1 MNSTYPVFTI
11 KSECMDCYKCVRGC
25 PVKAIKISDSHA
37 SVIAE
42 KCIACGEC
50 ISICPQNAKKVRN
63 DIGPVEALI
72 SSESKVCVSIA
83 PSWKASFSC
92 SFSQLAAG
100 LRRIGFDIIEET
112 ALGAQEVSAHAKAIL
127 RSRKQSLWISS
138 ACPVIVDYICKYMPD
153 FAKNILPLLS
163 PAAVHGKMLKKKHG
177 KDTAVVFIG
186 PCAGKKNE
194 ADQFPDLIDAALG
207 FGELSEMLSRRGI
220 LPEKENAHP
229 SGAELNEVY
238 EGALYPVEGG
248 MNQTLR
254 LSGNINDVQ
263 LISISTVGMLQKQLK
278 NLNQKKLTGTVFIE
292 ALACSG
298 GCMNGPLQCG
308 KEAGVNSVCNTL
320 NAVRY
325 RDQINGKLDSDISRV
340 YRPEIV
346 IKATPSPEQIRKT
359 MTQIGKSSVED
370 ELNCGG
376 CGYGSCRE
384 LAVALINKTAEP
396 SMCISYMRKIA
407 ARKAGAVFNCMPSG
421 ILMVNRELRI
431 LETNR
436 SFIRMFAPEFIDVYE
451 NDSDCLNG
459 ALLHKVLPCA
469 ELFESVLE
477 TDIDMHK
484 EHYPLNSSLYEISIF
499 TIEPHQIAGAVIADV
514 TKYEMRREQIA
525 KNAQAV
531 IAKNM
536 EIVQNIACSLGE
548 HMVET
553 EMLLSSIAEG
563 FEPEKNPDNEKNRS
577 RPMDFLNGLG
587 ALYE

>member
-37 SVIAE
+37 SVISE
-42 KCIACGEC
+42 KCIACGQC

-63 DIGPVEALI
+63 DISAVERMLN
-72 SSESKVCVSIA
+72 SCERVCVSLA

-92 SFSQLAAG
+92 SYEQIAG
-100 LRRIGFDIIEET
+100 SLKRLGFNIIEET
-112 ALGAQEVSAHAKAIL
+112 ALGAQEVSVQTAAIL
-127 RSRKQSLWISS
+127 RNRKQSLWISS

-153 FAKNILPLLS
+153 FAGNILPLLS
-163 PAAVHGKMLKKKHG
+163 PAAVHGKMLKAEHG
-177 KDTAVVFIG
+177 KETRVVFIG

-194 ADQFPDLIDAALG
+194 ADAFPELIDTALG
-207 FGELSEMLSRRGI
+207 FGELSEMFSRRGI
-220 LPEKENAHP
+220 IPGKENN
-229 SGAELNEVY
+229 SLKDNELNRAC

-254 LSGNINDVQ
+254 LSDNMDDIQ
-263 LISISTVGMLQKQLK
+263 LISISTVEMLQKQLE
-278 NLNQKKLTGTVFIE
+278 NLKQSNLPGTVFIE

-298 GCMNGPLQCG
+298 GCMNGPLQCR
-308 KEAGVNSVCNTL
+308 KVAGVNSICNTL
-320 NAVRY
+320 RAVRY
-325 RDQINGKLDSDISRV
+325 RERISGKLDSDISRN
-340 YRPEIV
+340 YKPGIV

-359 MTQIGKSSVED
+359 MMQIGKSSVED

-384 LAVALINKTAEP
+384 LAIALINKTAEP

-431 LETNR
+431 LETNK
-436 SFIRMFAPEFIDVYE
+436 SFIRMFAPEFVDIYE
-451 NDSDCLNG
+451 NDSECLNG
-459 ALLHKVLPCA
+459 ALLHRVLPCA

-477 TDIDMHK
+477 TNIDMHK

-499 TIEPHQIAGAVIADV
+499 TIDPHQIAG
-514 TKYEMRREQIA
+514 
-525 KNAQAV
+525 
-531 IAKNM
+531 
-536 EIVQNIACSLGE
+536 
-548 HMVET
+548 
-553 EMLLSSIAEG
+553 
-563 FEPEKNPDNEKNRS
+563 RS
-577 RPMDFLNGLG
+577 DSRC
-587 ALYE
+587 YKV